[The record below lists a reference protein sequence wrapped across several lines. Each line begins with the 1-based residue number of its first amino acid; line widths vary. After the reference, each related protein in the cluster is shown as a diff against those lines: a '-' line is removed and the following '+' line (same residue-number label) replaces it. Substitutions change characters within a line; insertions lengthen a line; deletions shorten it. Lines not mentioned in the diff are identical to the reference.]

1 MKRRPPRRSTGSQ
14 YNGPMM
20 SEPDPLPT
28 DIYSA
33 GQVRLIDRVAI
44 DELGIPGYELMCR
57 AGTAALAELRKRWPD
72 ARRIA
77 VFCGAGNNAG
87 DGYVVARLARAAGLD
102 VHVVAVVPPE
112 RLRGDAAQAW
122 ADCRA
127 AGIDAVPF
135 GGPGAAGPL
144 EADVVVDALLGTGLD
159 RPVEGA
165 FAEAIAAMNARS
177 VPILALDVPSGLDA
191 DTGRVLGVAVRAD
204 ATITFVGLKQ
214 GLFLGEAPDYRGALA
229 FADLDIPAVARQRFR
244 PALTRLSLRELEAAL
259 PKRPRSAHK
268 GTNGRLLLVGG
279 APGMSGAIRLAAEA
293 ALRVGAGLVYVATH
307 PVSLLPV
314 MSGRP
319 ELMCRAVETADAL
332 DSLLELADA
341 VVLGPGLG
349 RDAWG
354 RALWQRVIAT
364 DLPLVVDADGLNLLA
379 ERSTPRGRWIVTPHP
394 AEAGRL
400 LGIGTAEVQADRLA
414 AVRELSRKLDAIA
427 VLKGACSLVCAG
439 EQVAVCDRG
448 NPGMATGGTGDVLAG
463 VLGGLAVQLRDLP
476 TAARVGV
483 LLHALAG
490 DDAARDGERGMIASD
505 LLAALRRRA
514 NPV

>member
-1 MKRRPPRRSTGSQ
+1 
-14 YNGPMM
+14 MM
-20 SEPDPLPT
+20 PVPDALPT
-28 DIYSA
+28 DVYTA
-33 GQVRLIDRVAI
+33 GQVRSIDRVAI

-57 AGTAALAELRKRWPD
+57 AGSAALAVLRERWPA
-72 ARRIA
+72 ARSIA

-87 DGYVVARLARAAGLD
+87 DGYVVARLAKAAGLG
-102 VHVVAVVPPE
+102 VRAVAVVPPE
-112 RLRGDAAQAW
+112 RLRGDAKRAW
-122 ADCRA
+122 DDCRA
-127 AGIDAVPF
+127 AGVDAVPF
-135 GGPGAAGPL
+135 GDDTGGAFVP
-144 EADVVVDALLGTGLD
+144 DVIVDALLGTGLD

-165 FAEAIAAMNARS
+165 FAAAIAAMSEAPA
-177 VPILALDVPSGLDA
+177 PILALDVPSGLDA

-204 ATITFVGLKQ
+204 VTITFVGLKQ
-214 GLFLGEAPDYRGALA
+214 GLFLGEAPDYRGTLA
-229 FADLDIPAVARQRFR
+229 FSDLEIPAIARQRFE
-244 PALTRLSLRELEAAL
+244 PSLTRLSPRDLKLAL
-259 PKRPRSAHK
+259 PRRARSAHK

-314 MSGRP
+314 MAGRP
-319 ELMCRAVETADAL
+319 ELMCRAVESADAL
-332 DSLLELADA
+332 DPLLELSEA
-341 VVLGPGLG
+341 VVVGPGLG

-354 RALWQRVIAT
+354 RALWERVSAT

-379 ERSTPRGRWIVTPHP
+379 EGPAPRGRWIVTPHP

-400 LGIGTAEVQADRLA
+400 LGIGTAEVQADRLR
-414 AVRELSRKLDAIA
+414 AVRELARKLDAIA

-463 VLGGLAVQLRDLP
+463 VLGGLAAQLRDLT